1 MAEEKSLEEVLSLP
15 ILLAD
20 RVSKSAREAEA
31 SKPECLDLAKQV
43 DRLSQMLRAIVRL
56 PSTASMSHQTL
67 YEQPIRRIVAD
78 VAKNLDRALTLVRK
92 CKHSGVLRQVFSIT
106 TTADFRKVSNLLES
120 SIGDM
125 KWLLSIYDSDNGTNL
140 SLPPIASN
148 DPILS
153 WVWAHTAM
161 LHMGQPKDRTDAALE
176 LASLAK
182 DNDRN
187 KKIIV
192 DEGGVPPLL
201 KLLSNTNSNEP
212 NSLISVE
219 AQIAAATALFNI
231 VTNLDR
237 VRHVVDTH
245 GIPTIVHVLTES
257 TIRVQ
262 IPVANLVARMAELD
276 PLAQV
281 EFARENVTRPLV
293 SSLAMDT
300 ILDDPN
306 FLQSGKTTIHSLVQL
321 AGKTTQPLK
330 SNHTGSFS
338 YNSDGSSRSGSG
350 SGGGSSTTNSH
361 YHYNNSNIRKER
373 DNETPEV
380 KQKVKVSCARALWK
394 LSKGSLVNSRKI
406 TETKGLLCLAKM
418 IEFEK
423 DELQMNC
430 LMTVMEIAAVAENNT
445 DLRRTAF
452 KPSSPPAKAVLDQL
466 LRVIQDGDSWTLQIP
481 AIKAIGCLARTFPA
495 RETRIIGP
503 LVLQLGNKNV
513 DVATEAAIALG
524 KFVCPENFNCLEH
537 SKAILEFDGVPPL
550 MKLLRANDWA
560 QMHTVVLL
568 CYLALN
574 VGNSKA
580 LEQARALNA
589 LEGAA
594 RSVVAQNPGLRDL
607 IVKAMD
613 HLTLYQPGVP
623 HPHMQPHL
631 L

>member
-1 MAEEKSLEEVLSLP
+1 M
-15 ILLAD
+15 
-20 RVSKSAREAEA
+20 
-31 SKPECLDLAKQV
+31 
-43 DRLSQMLRAIVRL
+43 
-56 PSTASMSHQTL
+56 
-67 YEQPIRRIVAD
+67 
-78 VAKNLDRALTLVRK
+78 
-92 CKHSGVLRQVFSIT
+92 
-106 TTADFRKVSNLLES
+106 
-120 SIGDM
+120 
-125 KWLLSIYDSDNGTNL
+125 
-140 SLPPIASN
+140 
-148 DPILS
+148 
-153 WVWAHTAM
+153 
-161 LHMGQPKDRTDAALE
+161 
-176 LASLAK
+176 
-182 DNDRN
+182 
-187 KKIIV
+187 
-192 DEGGVPPLL
+192 
-201 KLLSNTNSNEP
+201 
-212 NSLISVE
+212 
-219 AQIAAATALFNI
+219 
-231 VTNLDR
+231 
-237 VRHVVDTH
+237 
-245 GIPTIVHVLTES
+245 
-257 TIRVQ
+257 
-262 IPVANLVARMAELD
+262 
-276 PLAQV
+276 
-281 EFARENVTRPLV
+281 
-293 SSLAMDT
+293 
-300 ILDDPN
+300 
-306 FLQSGKTTIHSLVQL
+306 
-321 AGKTTQPLK
+321 
-330 SNHTGSFS
+330 
-338 YNSDGSSRSGSG
+338 
-350 SGGGSSTTNSH
+350 
-361 YHYNNSNIRKER
+361 
-373 DNETPEV
+373 
-380 KQKVKVSCARALWK
+380 
-394 LSKGSLVNSRKI
+394 NSRKI